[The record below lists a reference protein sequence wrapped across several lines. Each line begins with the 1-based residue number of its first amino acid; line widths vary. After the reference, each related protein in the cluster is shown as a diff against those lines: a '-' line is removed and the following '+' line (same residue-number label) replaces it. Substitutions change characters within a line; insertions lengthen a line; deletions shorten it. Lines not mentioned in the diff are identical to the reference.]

1 MERPIRKCRISSSP
15 GDAVLYGVAK
25 LMKTPKIKQSS
36 EPDLEGVAEL
46 FEVLEM
52 ASPIPVSRTPSLR
65 RASDRVSI
73 VSPLPIN
80 KTPSLRMKESSND
93 VVFPLQLSSTPSLRN
108 GTENLIVASAEEQ
121 LHTPSL
127 RSASEILTVVLPE
140 EPVQTPSLRQRG
152 KNPTVVAAET
162 PKHTPSLKKAAENV
176 LVSSPLQA
184 SITPSLKG
192 VPIAVV
198 AASPVPSTS
207 PTVPT
212 EVAKSN
218 STMKQ
223 SKTVAVVSPFPVQST
238 PPPEPTSPS
247 VLSTPSQS
255 QLTTVEPSL
264 PQQILPPDELTTKLT
279 AEEPTTSETTVA
291 KRSTRSKR
299 KAEPET
305 LPAAK
310 RPRRATSRSNT
321 AKVVLESEIELPNS
335 RASTRSSKSAVTSDS
350 QVQRRTRAKTVKQPP
365 VPVDTV
371 EKHLQQPVEVV
382 DLEEPAEDK
391 VVSKSERTTRTPTSV
406 QPVPPQ
412 VQPAPITME
421 SAMQSILFSED
432 LTCKPSTPT
441 DEEATSKTTRSTR
454 SKCIV
459 ESDAPQVAKR
469 PRRTTSR
476 NNKTGTEIPSG
487 RANTRSGKTDSK
499 NSVTSE
505 SKVPKKTRASSTKQ
519 PPEKSQQQPLE
530 VIDVDELVEN
540 ETDSKRKRNTRAS
553 RRKATNEKAKGQ
565 SNSKSNSTPKIP
577 TRSGKSKNVAGIPE
591 TPQPLEFTRTK
602 LDPIIEVATPLPTP
616 ASSLRGSSV
625 KKSLLESHYSKDII
639 TVIEEVVEPVVPTT
653 SDETCVAKQETVAKG
668 RVSRGKRAVAAE
680 KSVGKSNEAK
690 SETVPHEKRVT
701 RAKRGIAA
709 VVVLEN
715 SPGPKRQKKETVEAK
730 VGDGQT
736 AEQEKRGG
744 GRKTRRTAQGE
755 KVVEELTISNT
766 RSTRRKTPAAVKEVE
781 IVEETVVKYT
791 RTTRQKAKPVE
802 ESASVEKPVE
812 GRGKRTRKGNSG
824 SETIEEDSGSR
835 RKTRTTRRKQDAT
848 EENVENAVEKE
859 AKGGRTRSK
868 RPAKGQERVTEPVT
882 RVTRSRRGAK

>member
-1 MERPIRKCRISSSP
+1 MSSSP

-140 EPVQTPSLRQRG
+140 QPGQTPSLRQRE
-152 KNPTVVAAET
+152 KNLTVVAAET
-162 PKHTPSLKKAAENV
+162 PKHTPSLKKAAENIS
-176 LVSSPLQA
+176 VSSPLQA
-184 SITPSLKG
+184 SVTPSLKG
-192 VPIAVV
+192 VPITVV

-207 PTVPT
+207 PTVAT
-212 EVAKSN
+212 EIAKSN

-238 PPPEPTSPS
+238 PPPEPTSPTVS
-247 VLSTPSQS
+247 STPSEN

-321 AKVVLESEIELPNS
+321 AKVVPESEIELPNGT
-335 RASTRSSKSAVTSDS
+335 ASTRSSKSVVTSDS

-365 VPVDTV
+365 VSVDTE

-391 VVSKSERTTRTPTSV
+391 VVSKSKRTTRARRPAEPTPTSV
-406 QPVPPQ
+406 QHVPPQ
-412 VQPAPITME
+412 VQPAPVTTE
-421 SAMQSILFSED
+421 FAMQSILFSED
-432 LTCKPSTPT
+432 LTCKPPTPT

-476 NNKTGTEIPSG
+476 NNKTDIEIPSG
-487 RANTRSGKTDSK
+487 RASTRSGNTDSK
-499 NSVTSE
+499 SSVE
-505 SKVPKKTRASSTKQ
+505 SAKVPKKTRASSTKQ

-530 VIDVDELVEN
+530 VIDVDEVVEN

-553 RRKATNEKAKGQ
+553 RRKVTNEKAKGQ

-591 TPQPLEFTRTK
+591 TPQHLEFTRTK
-602 LDPIIEVATPLPTP
+602 LDPIIEVPTPLPTP

-690 SETVPHEKRVT
+690 SETVPNEKRVT

-730 VGDGQT
+730 VGDGKT

-766 RSTRRKTPAAVKEVE
+766 RSTRRKKPAAVKEVE

-835 RKTRTTRRKQDAT
+835 RKTRTIRQKQDAT
-848 EENVENAVEKE
+848 QNENVENAVEKE
-859 AKGGRTRSK
+859 VKGGRTRSK
-868 RPAKGQERVTEPVT
+868 RPAKGQEKVTEPVT